1 MRKGLSCL
9 IFWYNICKKGVSV
22 LEEKEVHLVKR
33 VCKEYGMTQI
43 ELAKELDIPI
53 GTISRWVS
61 TNNIPRTAELA
72 LNLMLKNRELENKI
86 EYFKLFRDALNK
98 L

>member
-1 MRKGLSCL
+1 MA
-9 IFWYNICKKGVSV
+9 
-22 LEEKEVHLVKR
+22 EKEENLIKK

-43 ELAKELDIPI
+43 ELAMELDIPR

-61 TNNIPRTAELA
+61 TKNIPRTAELA
-72 LNLMLKNRELENKI
+72 LNLMLKNRELENKL
-86 EYFKLFRDALNK
+86 ESFKIFRDALNR

>member
-1 MRKGLSCL
+1 M
-9 IFWYNICKKGVSV
+9 
-22 LEEKEVHLVKR
+22 EENDENLVKK
-33 VCKEYGMTQI
+33 VCKEYGITQI
-43 ELAKELDIPI
+43 DLAKELDIPK

-72 LNLMLKNRELENKI
+72 LNLMLKNRELENKL
-86 EYFKLFRDALNK
+86 ELFKTFRDALNK

>member
-1 MRKGLSCL
+1 MA
-9 IFWYNICKKGVSV
+9 
-22 LEEKEVHLVKR
+22 EKEENLIKK

-43 ELAKELDIPI
+43 ELAMELDIPR

-61 TNNIPRTAELA
+61 TKNIPRTAELA

-86 EYFKLFRDALNK
+86 RIF
-98 L
+98 